1 MGSPSGAFA
10 YLTFALPKVS
20 KLASKKYIY
29 VYILVSHRV
38 LELLSTGKNI
48 FLLYAYLFPSA
59 SVPPWGGGIG
69 GSGQGY

>member
-1 MGSPSGAFA
+1 MGSPFGAFA

-29 VYILVSHRV
+29 IYILVSHRV

-59 SVPPWGGGIG
+59 SVPPGGG
-69 GSGQGY
+69 